1 MAKRIEEKSGRRRAT
16 WYTQKDRSEQQSTGH
31 FADGRSGGLSPVATE
46 HCDLVDAIANA
57 CERATGNRHTI
68 TPNLLKSVEEHGEV
82 IPYRILCLIADGLGC
97 DPVDILPIEEP
108 GDETGLPN

>member
-1 MAKRIEEKSGRRRAT
+1 MMNFDDQQDIRPDGLAVRRRRHERG
-16 WYTQKDRSEQQSTGH
+16 WST
-31 FADGRSGGLSPVATE
+31 R
-46 HCDLVDAIANA
+46 DLVDAIANA

-82 IPYRILCLIADGLGC
+82 IPYRILCLIADGLGW